1 MEPSQSL
8 WGDGRKWKHTSLV
21 HNTQYTVREKVWEKD
36 AEQMYSLFFCENK
49 TKQKKQEY
57 IHLYPCIYKNK
68 QWKEKKPK
76 INKNDC
82 VYEERSWKLA
92 EGTDFKC
99 NFSEYTLYIFYIAL
113 NTYVS
118 YIFQKLNI
126 KEYARPIWK
135 QTETNNLQ
143 IYQTGNITKQRK

>member
-1 MEPSQSL
+1 MQSKCIL
-8 WGDGRKWKHTSLV
+8 
-21 HNTQYTVREKVWEKD
+21 Y
-36 AEQMYSLFFCENK
+36 FFVK

-57 IHLYPCIYKNK
+57 IYLYPCIYKNN
-68 QWKEKKPK
+68 ERKKPK

-126 KEYARPIWK
+126 KEYAHPI
-135 QTETNNLQ
+135 
-143 IYQTGNITKQRK
+143 